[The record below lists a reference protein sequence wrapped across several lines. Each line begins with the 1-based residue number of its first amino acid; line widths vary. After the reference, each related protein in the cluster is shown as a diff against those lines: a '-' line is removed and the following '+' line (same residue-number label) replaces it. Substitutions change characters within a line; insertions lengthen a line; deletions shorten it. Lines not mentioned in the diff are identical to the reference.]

1 LRAGVKYKP
10 VEMATMAG
18 LTSIEGLSTEA
29 KIGKVVV
36 LISIILSTIAII
48 FVIFIGTF
56 ALDMLLAIPGIWV
69 TGIFVVALVKVIGVA
84 LGVLSLQMTAEK
96 RWKRAGIYAL
106 IASVVPPLDLLMLLG
121 GIFFLTSPEASS
133 QS

>member
-1 LRAGVKYKP
+1 MA
-10 VEMATMAG
+10 MATMAR
-18 LTSIEGLSTEA
+18 LTSMTGLSTEA

-36 LISIILSTIAII
+36 LISIILSIIAII
-48 FVIFIGTF
+48 VVLFVGTF
-56 ALDMLLAIPGIWV
+56 ALDMLLAMPGIWV

-84 LGVLSLQMTAEK
+84 LGVLSLQMTTEN

-121 GIFFLTSPEASS
+121 GIFFLTSPEARS
-133 QS
+133 QP